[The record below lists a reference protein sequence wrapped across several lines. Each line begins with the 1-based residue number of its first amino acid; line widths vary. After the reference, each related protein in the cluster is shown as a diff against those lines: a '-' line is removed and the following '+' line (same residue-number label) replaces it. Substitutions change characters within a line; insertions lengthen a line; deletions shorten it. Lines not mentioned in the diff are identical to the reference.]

1 MSKVE
6 MILNGLNCAHCAS
19 KIEEKVN
26 KMQEVDSARLN
37 FVNKKITLQ
46 IAEGN
51 KIDDVIE
58 KVTNIIDN
66 TEPGLE
72 ITIIDDSKIDKKN
85 NAQDCG

>member
-6 MILNGLNCAHCAS
+6 MILKGLNCAHCAS

-26 KMQEVDSARLN
+26 KMEEIDSATLN

-46 IAEGN
+46 ITEGN
-51 KIDDVIE
+51 KIDDVVD

-72 ITIIDDSKIDKKN
+72 ITIIDDKKN
-85 NAQDCG
+85 NTQDCG

>member
-1 MSKVE
+1 MSKIE
-6 MILNGLNCAHCAS
+6 MILKGLNCAHCAS

-26 KMQEVDSARLN
+26 KMEEIDSATLN

-46 IAEGN
+46 ITEGN
-51 KIDDVIE
+51 KIDDVVD

-72 ITIIDDSKIDKKN
+72 ITIIDDKKN
-85 NAQDCG
+85 NTQDCG